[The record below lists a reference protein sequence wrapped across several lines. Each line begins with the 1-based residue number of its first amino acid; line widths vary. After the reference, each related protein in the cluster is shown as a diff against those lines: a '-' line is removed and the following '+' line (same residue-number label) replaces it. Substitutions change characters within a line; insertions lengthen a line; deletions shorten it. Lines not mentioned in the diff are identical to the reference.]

1 MKIGILGYEYFGIKF
16 GGKSWKPTS
25 AHGGFGFL
33 TKQKAEYLVNMGHEV
48 HVFIPASSYDRTHN
62 ANVDLDINGVKLHL
76 YKAMDKLSEK
86 RLKRIVAQFSQHW
99 LRNKHLDRALAKFP
113 VDIYQ
118 SEEPG
123 LFSKQ
128 SLKFSRN
135 HLIIFQNPF
144 DEEDFKI
151 MAKAYN
157 DYLDLDKQ
165 QTRST
170 SKKSSRLSR
179 YFAKRSRDY
188 VREMLKEFDPAMVYA
203 AANFISEKVK
213 KMYILNYLPGH
224 LPNPMDILEG
234 DIEKSKTPSVVWIG
248 RWDPQ
253 KRPDIALKVA
263 ASMPD
268 VNFYFIGKA
277 TEHEVYLK
285 KEIYLKDQYK
295 SFSNIHFEE
304 FISEERKGELLKQAW
319 ILLNTSV
326 REGLPVTFLEAMVRK
341 TCIVSE
347 VDPDGYATRFGV
359 AVREGKYA
367 EAIRMAIN
375 GGLYM
380 EKGKLGFEH
389 AVAVHE
395 ISSVMNKH
403 VEIYGK
409 IIELNSHRTR

>member
-16 GGKSWKPTS
+16 EAKEGKPTS

-33 TKQKAEYLVNMGHEV
+33 TKQKAEYLVSMGHEV
-48 HVFIPASSYDRTHN
+48 HVFIPASSYDRSNN
-62 ANVDLDINGVKLHL
+62 ANKDIEINGVKLHL
-76 YKAMDKLSEK
+76 YKARDKLSEEK
-86 RLKRIVAQFSQHW
+86 IRRIVAQFSQHW
-99 LRNKHLDRALAKFP
+99 LRNKHLDRALKKFP

-123 LFSKQ
+123 LFTIQ
-128 SLKFSRN
+128 ALRFSRN
-135 HLIIFQNPF
+135 HLIIFQDPY
-144 DEEDFKI
+144 DEDDFKI
-151 MAKAYN
+151 MDKAYAE
-157 DYLDLDKQ
+157 YLSLQKEEPEV
-165 QTRST
+165 TENGNSG
-170 SKKSSRLSR
+170 LSLF
-179 YFAKRSRDY
+179 FAKKSRDY
-188 VREMLKEFDPAMVYA
+188 VRKLLKILDPVMVYA
-203 AANFISEKVK
+203 EANFISEKVK
-213 KMYILNYLPGH
+213 RMYGLDYLPGH
-224 LPNPMDILEG
+224 LPNPMNIPSSP
-234 DIEKSKTPSVVWIG
+234 INKSEKPSVIWIG

-253 KRPDIALKVA
+253 KRPDIALMVA
-263 ASMPD
+263 ATMPD
-268 VNFYFIGKA
+268 IDFYFIGKA
-277 TEHEVYLK
+277 TEHE
-285 KEIYLKDQYK
+285 IYLNKESELKGQYDQYK
-295 SFSNIHFEE
+295 NIHFEE
-304 FISEERKGELLKQAW
+304 FISEERKIELIEKAW

-326 REGLPVTFLEAMVRK
+326 REGIPATFLEAMVRK

-375 GGLYM
+375 GGHYK

-409 IIELNSHRTR
+409 IIELNSRRTQ